1 MGYWHMAYKYS
12 DYLGNWPGVSVMS
25 RLFRC
30 LAVCI
35 CALAAAGAVQTVHAA
50 DTVSGGDA
58 AVSSPAPAAA
68 SSEAASQEI
77 LSVLQDVLAA
87 VEDVQPYAAYDTYYG
102 SISSTYL
109 EYMRG
114 YLSKLPSSAHYVA
127 SRVGQYDYVFA
138 FGEDLSYNGSIFSGA
153 AQVIRWNTYNNG
165 TFTYAFDNSFYL
177 NPGSYLVYTD
187 LSERY
192 PSLATS
198 SDFTLRQILIL
209 FTVFCLCL
217 TIDHMYQVRKI
228 RRISRKEDL

>member
-1 MGYWHMAYKYS
+1 MI
-12 DYLGNWPGVSVMS
+12 
-25 RLFRC
+25 RLIC
-30 LAVCI
+30 WLAVCV
-35 CALAAAGAVQTVHAA
+35 CALAAAGAAQTVHAA
-50 DTVSGGDA
+50 DMVSVGDVVDTVSGGDA
-58 AVSSPAPAAA
+58 AVFSPAPD
-68 SSEAASQEI
+68 AASQEI
-77 LSVLQDVLAA
+77 LSALQDVLAA

-138 FGEDLSYNGSIFSGA
+138 FGEDLSYNGSTFSGA
-153 AQVIRWNTYNNG
+153 VQVIRWNTYNNG
-165 TFTYAFDNSFYL
+165 TFTYSFDSSFHL

-217 TIDHMYQVRKI
+217 TIDHMYQVRKV